1 MFHDPRRMFESET
14 SKPQN
19 VSQTLRRF
27 TGYFKPYWRR
37 YLGVLVMMIA
47 STWAAVT
54 APQLLGQAVDCYLVP
69 PAATAAFEGVSPT
82 LTVQPPSASGPA
94 PPSGSCSPMKRL
106 RFVSLNGFTPMAG
119 LLPRYPPS
127 IARL

>member
-1 MFHDPRRMFESET
+1 MFHDPRRMFEAET

-19 VSQTLRRF
+19 VGQTRRRF

-54 APQLLGQAVDCYLVP
+54 APQLLGQAVDCYLIP
-69 PAATAAFEGVSPT
+69 PAAAAAFEGVAPT
-82 LTVQPPSASGPA
+82 LTLEAPAEPGAASPTIDSAGWH
-94 PPSGSCSPMKRL
+94 G
-106 RFVSLNGFTPMAG
+106 N
-119 LLPRYPPS
+119 
-127 IARL
+127 

>member
-19 VSQTLRRF
+19 VSQTLRSF

-37 YLGVLVMMIA
+37 YFGVLVMMIA

-54 APQLLGQAVDCYLVP
+54 APQLLGQAVDCYLIP
-69 PAATAAFEGVSPT
+69 PAAAAAFEGVAPSLTPEAPAEPGAADPT
-82 LTVQPPSASGPA
+82 IDSACWYA
-94 PPSGSCSPMKRL
+94 
-106 RFVSLNGFTPMAG
+106 N
-119 LLPRYPPS
+119 LP
-127 IARL
+127 L

>member
-1 MFHDPRRMFESET
+1 MFHDPRRMFEAET

-19 VSQTLRRF
+19 VGQTLRRF

-37 YLGVLVMMIA
+37 YLGVLVMMIL

-69 PAATAAFEGVSPT
+69 PAATAAFEGVTPT
-82 LTVQPPSASGPA
+82 LALEAPGESGPPVQA
-94 PPSGSCSPMKRL
+94 LDSACWY
-106 RFVSLNGFTPMAG
+106 A
-119 LLPRYPPS
+119 
-127 IARL
+127 

>member
-54 APQLLGQAVDCYLVP
+54 APQLLGQAGDCYLHP
-69 PAATAAFEGVSPT
+69 PAAASAF
-82 LTVQPPSASGPA
+82 
-94 PPSGSCSPMKRL
+94 
-106 RFVSLNGFTPMAG
+106 AG
-119 LLPRYPPS
+119 LGPRVALEGPGEPGAADPAAGSACWYADVPPTATS
-127 IARL
+127 QERIAGLAGLV